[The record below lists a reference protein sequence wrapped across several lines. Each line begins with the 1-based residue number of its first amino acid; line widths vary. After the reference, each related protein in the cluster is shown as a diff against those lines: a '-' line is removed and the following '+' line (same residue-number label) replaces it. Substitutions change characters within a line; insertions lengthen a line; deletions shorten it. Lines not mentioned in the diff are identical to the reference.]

1 MYSSLSSSAEINE
14 VMDRKEIHAL
24 VKSIILE
31 DVSPIFI
38 DMLRE
43 SEKRIDSTNSMV
55 QQLAESITKNQDMS
69 ISLLKSMEKYQENIS
84 ELIKANMELT
94 KVMELN
100 REDFRFTMQGYKD
113 ELQSAK
119 QMYRRVSEA
128 YMRMAEG
135 KVKDSGSS
143 KSQTDVNISM

>member
-1 MYSSLSSSAEINE
+1 
-14 VMDRKEIHAL
+14 MDKKEIHAL

-38 DMLRE
+38 DMLRK

-100 REDFRFTMQGYKD
+100 REDFRSTMQGYRD

-119 QMYRRVSEA
+119 GMNRRVSEA

-135 KVKDSGSS
+135 KTNTSGDSSS
-143 KSQTDVNISM
+143 KTDVNITM

>member
-1 MYSSLSSSAEINE
+1 
-14 VMDRKEIHAL
+14 MDRKEIHAL

-38 DMLRE
+38 DMIRE

-100 REDFRFTMQGYKD
+100 REDFRSTMQGYRD

-119 QMYRRVSEA
+119 GMYRRVSEA

-135 KVKDSGSS
+135 KTNTSGDSSS
-143 KSQTDVNISM
+143 KTDVNITM

>member
-1 MYSSLSSSAEINE
+1 
-14 VMDRKEIHAL
+14 MDKKEIHAL

-38 DMLRE
+38 DMLRK

-100 REDFRFTMQGYKD
+100 REDFRSTMQGYRD

-119 QMYRRVSEA
+119 GMYRRVSEA

-135 KVKDSGSS
+135 KTNTSGDSSS
-143 KSQTDVNISM
+143 KTDVNITM

>member
-14 VMDRKEIHAL
+14 IMDRKEIHAL

-55 QQLAESITKNQDMS
+55 QQLAESITKNQDIVHLPFEVNGE
-69 ISLLKSMEKYQENIS
+69 ISGEY
-84 ELIKANMELT
+84 
-94 KVMELN
+94 
-100 REDFRFTMQGYKD
+100 FRTY
-113 ELQSAK
+113 
-119 QMYRRVSEA
+119 
-128 YMRMAEG
+128 
-135 KVKDSGSS
+135 
-143 KSQTDVNISM
+143 

>member
-1 MYSSLSSSAEINE
+1 
-14 VMDRKEIHAL
+14 
-24 VKSIILE
+24 
-31 DVSPIFI
+31 
-38 DMLRE
+38 MLRE

-135 KVKDSGSS
+135 KTNTSGDSSS
-143 KSQTDVNISM
+143 KTDVNITM